1 MTKHTHNTEQRVI
14 SAAENCSRGS
24 GSSDDSN
31 LSSSEESSESVAA
44 IVAGVGVGGGGGGG
58 GVGTGGIGGIGG
70 STSEEEDD
78 VLRNSPERMMALSIH
93 HQIHP
98 KLHQLVDRILAD
110 YDKLKS
116 IPFLFTNS
124 ID

>member
-31 LSSSEESSESVAA
+31 LSSSEETSESVAA
-44 IVAGVGVGGGGGGG
+44 IVAGVGGG

>member
-1 MTKHTHNTEQRVI
+1 MP
-14 SAAENCSRGS
+14 SMAAT
-24 GSSDDSN
+24 
-31 LSSSEESSESVAA
+31 SEE
-44 IVAGVGVGGGGGGG
+44 
-58 GVGTGGIGGIGG
+58 
-70 STSEEEDD
+70 EEEDD

-116 IPFLFTNS
+116 S
-124 ID
+124 IFFINYYILDYIIFIT